1 MKIGM
6 ISGEF
11 APMPGGVG
19 DFARILAE
27 RITKHG
33 HDVHMLSRAG
43 CASDALPVSTVK
55 NWGIKCLSPI
65 QNWAE
70 QNDFELINLQF
81 QTAAYDMSPVIHF
94 LSAALDQ
101 PFVTT
106 FHDLRHPYLF
116 PKAGRLRDWTVRH
129 LAQSSDGVIVTNRE
143 DAASL
148 AHLPLQTLIPIGSAI
163 PHTNDADSSR
173 SSWRERLGA
182 AEATFLL
189 GFFGFIQPIK
199 GADYLIEALAE
210 LRQRDLDLRLVFIG
224 ASSNPIDSGA
234 DSAYRQQLDERIR
247 KHALQECI
255 HWTGFISDDE
265 VAACLNA
272 MDLITLP
279 FLDGASYR
287 RSTLIAA
294 IHQGCAILTTQA
306 AVETDSFK
314 HGENLFFIPS
324 HSSEEITTAIAQ
336 LMGNPLQLER
346 LRHGARDLRSH
357 FDWDVIATDTITF
370 FEQVISATQW
380 HESIEDLTANG

>member
-55 NWGIKCLSPI
+55 NWGLKCLSPI

-70 QNDFELINLQF
+70 QNDFDLINLQF

-116 PKAGRLRDWTVRH
+116 PKAGPLRDWTVRH

-163 PHTNDADSSR
+163 PLSNDADASR

-182 AEATFLL
+182 AESTFLL
-189 GFFGFIQPIK
+189 GFFGFIQPTK

-234 DSAYRQQLDERIR
+234 DSAYRQQLDEQIR
-247 KHALQECI
+247 KRALQECI
-255 HWTGFISDDE
+255 HWTGFMSDDE

-324 HSSEEITTAIAQ
+324 HSSEEITTAISH
-336 LMGNPLQLER
+336 LMGSPLQLGR
-346 LRHGARDLRSH
+346 LRQGACHLRNH
-357 FDWDVIATDTITF
+357 FNWDVIATDTITF

-380 HESIEDLTANG
+380 RESAVDLTANG